1 MQSFN
6 PSDIPVSKLHGM
18 MLGVIGPRP
27 IAFASTIDENGHPNL
42 APFSFFN
49 MFSANPPILIFSP
62 ARSGLDNSTK
72 HTYENVKVHKEVVV
86 NIVNFSM
93 VQQTS
98 LASTAYPRGVN
109 EFEKAGFTMLASDI
123 VKPFRVKESP
133 AQFECVV
140 KDVVELGTEGG
151 AGNLVICEVVKVH
164 VRADLL
170 DENLH
175 VNQEKIDLVGRMGGA
190 YYCRATG
197 DALFQVAKPILKTG
211 IGVDNIPFDIKN
223 SSILSGNDLG
233 QLGNVEALPNETDVN
248 EYRLTELSQYF
259 VDHEDDPNTLEKV
272 LHEKAKELIS
282 GGKIKEAWMTLL
294 SFNN

>member
-6 PSDIPVSKLHGM
+6 PTDIPASKLHGM

-282 GGKIKEAWMTLL
+282 GGKINEAWMTLL

>member
-6 PSDIPVSKLHGM
+6 PTDIPVSKLHGM

-86 NIVNFSM
+86 NIVDFSM

-123 VKPFRVKESP
+123 VKPFRAKESP

-282 GGKIKEAWMTLL
+282 GGKINEAWMTLL

>member
-1 MQSFN
+1 MQSFL
-6 PSDIPVSKLHGM
+6 PSDLSVSKLHGM

-27 IAFASTIDENGHPNL
+27 IAFASTIDENGNPNL

-49 MFSANPPILIFSP
+49 MFSANPPVLIFSP

-72 HTYENVKVHKEVVV
+72 HTYENVKVHKEVVI
-86 NIVNFSM
+86 NIVDFAM

-98 LASTAYPRGVN
+98 LASTAYARGIN
-109 EFEKAGFTMLASDI
+109 EFEKAGFTMLPSEI

-140 KDVVELGTEGG
+140 KEVVELGTEGG
-151 AGNLVICEVVKVH
+151 AGNLIICEVVKLH

-175 VNQEKIDLVGRMGGA
+175 VDQEKIDLVGRMGGA

-197 DALFQVAKPILKTG
+197 DALFQVVKPIQKTG
-211 IGVDNIPFDIKN
+211 IGVDNIPYDIKN

-233 QLGNVEALPNETDVN
+233 QLGNVEELPNETDVN

-272 LHEKAKELIS
+272 LHGKAKELIT
-282 GGKIKEAWMTLL
+282 GGKINEAWMTLL

>member
-27 IAFASTIDENGHPNL
+27 IAFASTIDENGNPNL

-49 MFSANPPILIFSP
+49 MFSANPPVLIFSP

-86 NIVNFSM
+86 NIVDFSM

-282 GGKIKEAWMTLL
+282 GGKINEAWMTLL

>member
-1 MQSFN
+1 MQSFL
-6 PSDIPVSKLHGM
+6 PSDLSVSKLHGM

-27 IAFASTIDENGHPNL
+27 IAFASTIDENGNPNL

-49 MFSANPPILIFSP
+49 MFSANPPVLIFSP

-72 HTYENVKVHKEVVV
+72 HTYENVKVHKEVVI
-86 NIVNFSM
+86 NIVDFAM

-98 LASTAYPRGVN
+98 LASTAYARGIN
-109 EFEKAGFTMLASDI
+109 EFEKAGFTMLPSEI

-140 KDVVELGTEGG
+140 KEVVELGTEGG
-151 AGNLVICEVVKVH
+151 AGNLIICEVVKLH

-170 DENLH
+170 DENFH
-175 VNQEKIDLVGRMGGA
+175 VDQEKIDLVGRMGGA
-190 YYCRATG
+190 YYCRANG

-211 IGVDNIPFDIKN
+211 IGVDNIPDDIKN

-233 QLGNVEALPNETDVN
+233 QLGNVEELPNETDVN

-272 LHEKAKELIS
+272 LHGKAKELIT
-282 GGKIKEAWMTLL
+282 GGKMNEAWMTLL

>member
-6 PSDIPVSKLHGM
+6 PTDIPVSKLHGM

-282 GGKIKEAWMTLL
+282 GGKINEAWMTLL